1 VVDEGFVLVGF
12 RKPSLYLPE
21 PDKKLCVLVG
31 WLFASALTDAIRG
44 TADIVYPYEEFITV
58 RELSDEIAKRKPT
71 VHVITAIM
79 VLGLFE
85 VSNHNGTCNTPARVG
100 CGRMERLTLVPDE
113 DDRFSGQVRTLPSIW
128 PPSNKSSRWR
138 AALTDSNSCQGDKQ

>member
-1 VVDEGFVLVGF
+1 LLFPGADVVDEAFILVGF

-44 TADIVYPYEEFITV
+44 TTDIVYPYEELMTV
-58 RELSDEIAKRKPT
+58 RELGDQMAKRKPT
-71 VHVITAIM
+71 IHVVTAIM

-85 VSNHNGTCNTPARVG
+85 VGDHAGNNTPRG
-100 CGRMERLTLVPDE
+100 LGRGRAERLTFAIYG
-113 DDRFSGQVRTLPSIW
+113 DDRFSGRVRTLPS
-128 PPSNKSSRWR
+128 
-138 AALTDSNSCQGDKQ
+138 T